1 MIADRLIVGLI
12 VCAAAFYLLTL
23 LRAKK
28 KSDCCGNQLNG
39 KPRVQSD
46 RIQRVHKQG

>member
-28 KSDCCGNQLNG
+28 GSDCCGNKVTC
-39 KPRVQSD
+39 KPRV
-46 RIQRVHKQG
+46 